1 VAKKVAIAFE
11 PESVFIE
18 FADILP
24 VKQVQKRVKK
34 TKKYLQI
41 VASIREVG
49 IIEPPVVGRDRDKP
63 GKFLLLDGHL
73 RIEVLKDDGAEGV
86 NCLVATEDEAFTYNK
101 RINRLATIQEHKMI
115 LKAIE
120 RGVPQERIAKAL
132 DINISTIRQKRDLL
146 EGICEE
152 VVELLKDQN
161 CPVNTFQSLKRMKP
175 MRQIE
180 VAELMIA
187 MDNYSVS
194 YSKALLAATPQDQLI
209 DSEKP
214 KTFKGISAQQIA
226 QMETEMAKLQREM
239 KLIED
244 SYGPDHLNLVLARGY
259 LVTLVENEE
268 ISRYLAQ
275 NHGEILSE
283 FRRIAE
289 VVSMG
294 PEEKM

>member
-1 VAKKVAIAFE
+1 MTNRVSIAFE
-11 PESVFIE
+11 AESVFLE
-18 FADILP
+18 FSDILP
-24 VKQVQKRVKK
+24 VKQLPKRVKK

-41 VASIREVG
+41 SASIREVG
-49 IIEPPVVGRDRDKP
+49 IIEPPVVVRDRDKQ

-73 RIEVLKDDGAEGV
+73 RIEVLKERGAQGV

-132 DINISTIRQKRDLL
+132 GINISTIRHKRSLL
-146 EGICEE
+146 EGICAE
-152 VVELLKDQN
+152 VVELLKDKH
-161 CPVNTFQSLKRMKP
+161 CPTNTFQSLKKMKP

-187 MDNYSVS
+187 MNNYSVS
-194 YSKALLAATPQDQLI
+194 YSKALLAATPQDQFI
-209 DSEKP
+209 ESEKP
-214 KTFKGISAQQIA
+214 KSFKGISAEQIA
-226 QMETEMAKLQREM
+226 QMESEMAKLQREM

-244 SYGPDHLNLVLARGY
+244 SYGPDHLNLILARGY
-259 LVTLVENEE
+259 LVTLLENQEV
-268 ISRYLAQ
+268 SRYLAQ
-275 NHGEILSE
+275 NNSEILSE
-283 FRRIAE
+283 FRRISE

-294 PEEKM
+294 LEEKV

>member
-1 VAKKVAIAFE
+1 MAKKIAIAFE

-24 VKQVQKRVKK
+24 VKQLQKRVKK

-49 IIEPPVVGRDRDKP
+49 IIEPPVVGRDRNKT

-132 DINISTIRQKRDLL
+132 DINISTIRQKR
-146 EGICEE
+146 
-152 VVELLKDQN
+152 
-161 CPVNTFQSLKRMKP
+161 
-175 MRQIE
+175 
-180 VAELMIA
+180 A
-187 MDNYSVS
+187 
-194 YSKALLAATPQDQLI
+194 
-209 DSEKP
+209 
-214 KTFKGISAQQIA
+214 
-226 QMETEMAKLQREM
+226 
-239 KLIED
+239 
-244 SYGPDHLNLVLARGY
+244 LARGD
-259 LVTLVENEE
+259 LRRGRRTPQGPALPRKHIPVAQADEATAPDR
-268 ISRYLAQ
+268 SR
-275 NHGEILSE
+275 
-283 FRRIAE
+283 
-289 VVSMG
+289 
-294 PEEKM
+294 

>member
-1 VAKKVAIAFE
+1 MARKVGISFE
-11 PESVFIE
+11 PGSVFIE
-18 FADILP
+18 FDDILP
-24 VKQVQKRVKK
+24 VKQLHKGIKK

-41 VASIREVG
+41 SASFPEVG
-49 IIEPPVVGRDRDKP
+49 IIEPPVVFRDRDKQ

-73 RIEVLKDDGAEGV
+73 RIEILKEQGNKGV
-86 NCLVATEDEAFTYNK
+86 HCLVATEDEAFTYNK

-120 RGVPQERIAKAL
+120 HGVPEERIARAL
-132 DINISTIRQKRDLL
+132 DINISTIRQKRTLL

-152 VVELLKDQN
+152 VVELLKDKH
-161 CPVNTFQSLKRMKP
+161 CPTNTFLSLRKMKAL
-175 MRQIE
+175 RQIE

-187 MDNYSVS
+187 MDNYSVT

-209 DSEKP
+209 EPDKP
-214 KTFKGISAQQIA
+214 KSFKGISAQQIQ

-239 KLIED
+239 KLVED

-259 LVTLVENEE
+259 LVTLLENREV
-268 ISRYLAQ
+268 SHYLTR
-275 NHGEILSE
+275 NHSEILGE
-283 FRRIAE
+283 FRRILE

-294 PEEKM
+294 AEKTD